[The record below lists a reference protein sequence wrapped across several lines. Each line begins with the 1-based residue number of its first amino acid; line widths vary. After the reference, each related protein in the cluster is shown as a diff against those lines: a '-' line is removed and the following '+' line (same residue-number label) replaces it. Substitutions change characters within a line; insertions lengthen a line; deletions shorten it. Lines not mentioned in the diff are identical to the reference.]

1 MRVVGTDGGL
11 QDVPMIA
18 AMLLLPI
25 VGDWFSILPRVVCLC
40 MVSVLL
46 SDVNTITL
54 INSMK

>member
-1 MRVVGTDGGL
+1 
-11 QDVPMIA
+11 MIA

-25 VGDWFSILPRVVCLC
+25 VGDWFSILSCVVCLC